1 MTVNLTPQQIAWLEQ
16 IKAERGFASID
27 EAAQAIVADA
37 MLHAEPLDLDDL
49 SWAKPLVDEALADL
63 EAGVQTIP
71 LADMLASLERRATAL
86 DNK

>member
-16 IKAERGFASID
+16 LKAERGFATID
-27 EAAQAIVADA
+27 EAAQAIVAEA

-63 EAGVQTIP
+63 EAGVKTIP
-71 LADMLASLERRATAL
+71 LEEVLKDLRDRRY
-86 DNK
+86 